1 MKECDSRKDYR
12 WQEGVEFP
20 ELEEEILYSR
30 EEKFTKSNMQ
40 FPAWFKILLLV
51 GIRNKMDSVI

>member
-12 WQEGVEFP
+12 WQEGVELP

-30 EEKFTKSNMQ
+30 EEKFTNQICS
-40 FPAWFKILLLV
+40 FLLGLKFYCSWV
-51 GIRNKMDSVI
+51 